1 MELRCKAAE
10 ERVKRERQGA
20 KERVAELEEIRRKLE
35 KDLEAAVKRNK
46 VVGELQATVRG
57 IN

>member
-20 KERVAELEEIRRKLE
+20 KERVSELEEIRRKLE
-35 KDLEAAVKRNK
+35 KDLEAATKRNRM
-46 VVGELQATVRG
+46 VGELQANVRG
-57 IN
+57 IS